1 MASEIRASCLWFLS
15 SLPFVSGVLDNREKF
30 GGCDICFKSKQTRGV
45 FSESINKAS
54 VAFELIHVDLWGPY
68 REPSSC
74 GAVYFLTIVDDFS
87 RAVWIHLLLEKSEV
101 KTVLPNFCALAQ
113 RQFGRSVQTVRS
125 DNGTEFMCLSK
136 YFSANGIIHQ
146 TSCVSTP
153 QQNVG
158 LNASIDTYL
167 TCRDR

>member
-87 RAVWIHLLLEKSEV
+87 RAVWIHLLLGSRRSKWFYPTFVPWRKDNLDAQFKRFEV
-101 KTVLPNFCALAQ
+101 IMEQSLCVFQSTSQPMESFIRCLACPLHN
-113 RQFGRSVQTVRS
+113 R
-125 DNGTEFMCLSK
+125 M
-136 YFSANGIIHQ
+136 
-146 TSCVSTP
+146 
-153 QQNVG
+153 VG
-158 LNASIDTYL
+158 LNTNINTYL
-167 TCRDR
+167 TCRDF